1 MVSNNELAL
10 WAKPISFFL
19 FILMMGGL
27 AFAQKNKQPTDEKLT
42 VKTVRLHIDG
52 FTKSKSGAV

>member
-19 FILMMGGL
+19 FILMTGSL
-27 AFAQKNKQPTDEKLT
+27 ALAQKNKPTTNENLT
-42 VKTVRLHIDG
+42 VKTVRLRIDG

>member
-1 MVSNNELAL
+1 MQTKTIA
-10 WAKPISFFL
+10 FFL
-19 FILMMGGL
+19 FLSLMGGL
-27 AFAQKNKQPTDEKLT
+27 AYAQKNKSTSGDKLT